1 MDAAAGDRGSRV
13 LKSTHAHTR
22 GPTGRTLAELA
33 AIVEGRYTG
42 DGDLRISRAAPFETA
57 GPDAITLARGP
68 KLQQRI
74 NETGAGAVIVPL
86 DFDRPDLN
94 LLQAD
99 NPYAAF
105 ARVAGVLHPPQLP
118 PPGIHPTAA
127 CAEGFRQGPDLS
139 VGPMAVIGRNVTIG
153 ARGCIHAGVV
163 IGDDVGMGDDVC
175 IHPNVTLMAG
185 CQIGSRVTIQAG
197 SVIGS
202 DGFGYAPDGDRY
214 CKIPHTGY
222 VQIDD
227 DVEIGANNTIDKGT
241 FGCTHIHRGVKT
253 DNLVHIAHN
262 VVVGPHSILV
272 AQVGIS
278 GSTTLGRHVVL
289 AGQVGVTG
297 HLHVGDYVM
306 AGGKTGISRS
316 VADGQVI
323 SGAPEM
329 PHKLWLKVQRIIPR
343 LPMIRKKIQSI
354 EKRLKRLECDHD
366 HHSAGR

>member
-1 MDAAAGDRGSRV
+1 MEKTLVELTAA
-13 LKSTHAHTR
+13 
-22 GPTGRTLAELA
+22 
-33 AIVEGRYTG
+33 VEGRFSG
-42 DGDLRISRAAPFETA
+42 NGKVRITRAAPFESA
-57 GPDAITLARGP
+57 GPEAITLARSR
-68 KLQQRI
+68 KYQQRI
-74 NETGAGAVIVPL
+74 HETGAGAVIVPL
-86 DFDRPDLN
+86 DFDRPGLN
-94 LLQAD
+94 LLQVE

-105 ARVAGVLHPPQLP
+105 ARIAALLHPPQRP
-118 PPGIHPTAA
+118 PQGVHPTAV
-127 CAEGFRQGPDLS
+127 CAEGFEPCPDLS
-139 VGPMAVIGRNVTIG
+139 VGPMVAIGREVTIG

-163 IGDDVGMGDDVC
+163 IGDDVVLGDDVC
-175 IHPNVTLMAG
+175 IHPNVTIMTG
-185 CQIGSRVTIQAG
+185 CRIGNRVTIQAG

-214 CKIPHTGY
+214 LKIPHAGY

-227 DVEIGANNTIDKGT
+227 DVEIGANNTIDRGT
-241 FGCTHIHRGVKT
+241 FGGTHIQRGVKT

-306 AGGKTGISRS
+306 AGGKTGISKS
-316 VADGQVI
+316 VPDGQII

-343 LPMIRKKIQSI
+343 LPEIRKKIQSI
-354 EKRLKRLECDHD
+354 EKRLTRLESDQGEK
-366 HHSAGR
+366 APER

>member
-1 MDAAAGDRGSRV
+1 M
-13 LKSTHAHTR
+13 KPAHSQTQR
-22 GPTGRTLAELA
+22 PTEKTLAELSA
-33 AIVEGRYTG
+33 VVEGRYTG
-42 DGDLRISRAAPFETA
+42 DGNVRIARAAPFETA
-57 GPDAITLARGP
+57 GPEAITLARSR
-68 KLQQRI
+68 KYQQRI
-74 NETGAGAVIVPL
+74 SETGAGAVIVPL
-86 DFDRPDLN
+86 DFERPGLN

-105 ARVAGVLHPPQLP
+105 ARIAAVLHPSKRP
-118 PPGIHPTAA
+118 PPGIHPTAV
-127 CAEGFRQGPDLS
+127 CAEDFRPGPGLS
-139 VGPMAVIGRNVTIG
+139 VGPMVVIGRNVTLG

-163 IGDDVGMGDDVC
+163 IGDDVAMGDDVC

-185 CQIGSRVTIQAG
+185 CRIGHRVTIQAG
-197 SVIGS
+197 SVIGC

-241 FGCTHIHRGVKT
+241 FGRTHIHRGVKT

-262 VVVGPHSILV
+262 VIVGPDSILV

-297 HLHVGDYVM
+297 HLHIGDYVM
-306 AGGKTGISRS
+306 AGGKTGISKS
-316 VADGQVI
+316 VPDGHLI
-323 SGAPEM
+323 SGAPAM
-329 PHKLWLKVQRIIPR
+329 PHKLWLKVQRVIPR

-354 EKRLKRLECDHD
+354 EKRLMRLERDRDNHT
-366 HHSAGR
+366 AGRQEER

>member
-1 MDAAAGDRGSRV
+1 ME
-13 LKSTHAHTR
+13 K
-22 GPTGRTLAELA
+22 TLVELTA
-33 AIVEGRYTG
+33 VVEGRFTG
-42 DGDLRISRAAPFETA
+42 NGKVRITRAAPFESA
-57 GPDAITLARGP
+57 GPEAITLARSR
-68 KLQQRI
+68 KYQQRI
-74 NETGAGAVIVPL
+74 DETGAGAVIVPL
-86 DFDRPDLN
+86 DFDRPGLN
-94 LLQAD
+94 LLQVE

-105 ARVAGVLHPPQLP
+105 ARIAALLHPPQRP
-118 PPGIHPTAA
+118 PQGVHPTVV
-127 CAEGFRQGPDLS
+127 CAEGFEPGPDLS
-139 VGPMAVIGRNVTIG
+139 VGPMVTIGRDVTIG

-163 IGDDVGMGDDVC
+163 IGDDVVLGDDVC
-175 IHPNVTLMAG
+175 IHPNVTIMTG
-185 CQIGSRVTIQAG
+185 CRIGKRVTIQAG

-214 CKIPHTGY
+214 HKIPHAGY

-227 DVEIGANNTIDKGT
+227 EVEIGANNTIDKGT
-241 FGCTHIHRGVKT
+241 FGCTHIQRGVKT

-306 AGGKTGISRS
+306 AGGKTGISKS
-316 VADGQVI
+316 VPDGQII

-343 LPMIRKKIQSI
+343 LPEIRKKIQSI
-354 EKRLKRLECDHD
+354 EKRLTRLESDQGEK
-366 HHSAGR
+366 APER